1 MCTIEVLQSTTTV
14 LFGPRLMLKRGAQ
27 YTIRATLVT
36 RDLKASCVARVRV
49 IPAAGLLLSP

>member
-1 MCTIEVLQSTTTV
+1 
-14 LFGPRLMLKRGAQ
+14 MLKRGAQ

-36 RDLKASCVARVRV
+36 RDLRASCVARVRV